1 MDSCPPNTSARNDG
15 TPQNNVDD
23 KSMLV
28 RSDRLFFIFLTSFL
42 FYFHSASNSLST
54 GHAKSGAAPVT
65 QPSGAHRLVAP
76 AFFLTILGRCND
88 GVDVFELSRNSG
100 SLADAPLVASGR

>member
-1 MDSCPPNTSARNDG
+1 MDSCPPTTSARNDG

-42 FYFHSASNSLST
+42 FYFHSLSHSLSS
-54 GHAKSGAAPVT
+54 GHAKGGAAPVT
-65 QPSGAHRLVAP
+65 LASGAHRLLARRFSCLFWVAATMESMSSNCRGTP
-76 AFFLTILGRCND
+76 ALFRMH
-88 GVDVFELSRNSG
+88 
-100 SLADAPLVASGR
+100 PW